1 MAHWLIKLVIRISVT
16 NLAES
21 AREKEKE
28 SEVGR
33 REDVKLTEGARLC
46 REDEENWFW
55 GIDRA
60 VVKMVTRE
68 EPPLFSTNN
77 PRYLIGLVISKVF
90 RLF

>member
-1 MAHWLIKLVIRISVT
+1 MAQWLIKLVIRISVT
-16 NLAES
+16 NLAGS
-21 AREKEKE
+21 AREKEKK

-33 REDVKLTEGARLC
+33 REDVKLIVEARLY
-46 REDEENWFW
+46 REDEKNWFW

-60 VVKMVTRE
+60 VVKKTMRE